1 MYARQY
7 PVAHPS
13 PYKKQ
18 PKSQVKLINDSE
30 AISNATYPALPRK
43 QKVQWR
49 LSGICVRKGIIS
61 VAILLILIMD
71 QRRNLPAFMRVLKHG
86 EAKRRWA
93 IGIHTSIKK
102 PGSDYALPGLRCRYV
117 PVSGP
122 VSTAPPGN
130 KTQLSSWKAI
140 IPTIAPTVPRIVSII
155 VQSSAS
161 ALRSRR

>member
-1 MYARQY
+1 MIAK
-7 PVAHPS
+7 PS
-13 PYKKQ
+13 VMRLILPYRASR
-18 PKSQVKLINDSE
+18 KSSGDYQ
-30 AISNATYPALPRK
+30 
-43 QKVQWR
+43 
-49 LSGICVRKGIIS
+49 GICVRKGIIS
-61 VAILLILIMD
+61 VAVLLILIMD

-93 IGIHTSIKK
+93 IAMHTSIKK

-117 PVSGP
+117 PVSRP

-155 VQSSAS
+155 VQVFNVCAS
-161 ALRSRR
+161 VAPVNLPNSQKPASLT

>member
-1 MYARQY
+1 MIAK
-7 PVAHPS
+7 PS
-13 PYKKQ
+13 VMRLILPYRASR
-18 PKSQVKLINDSE
+18 KSSGDYQ
-30 AISNATYPALPRK
+30 
-43 QKVQWR
+43 
-49 LSGICVRKGIIS
+49 GICVRKGIIS
-61 VAILLILIMD
+61 VAVLLILIMD

-86 EAKRRWA
+86 EAKCRWA
-93 IGIHTSIKK
+93 IAMHTSIKK

-155 VQSSAS
+155 VRVFSVCAS
-161 ALRSRR
+161 VAPVNLPNSQKPASLT